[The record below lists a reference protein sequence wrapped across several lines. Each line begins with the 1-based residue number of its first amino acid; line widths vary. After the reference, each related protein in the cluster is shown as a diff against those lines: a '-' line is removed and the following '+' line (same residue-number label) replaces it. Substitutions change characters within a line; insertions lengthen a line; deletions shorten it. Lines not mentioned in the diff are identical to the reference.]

1 MRLPKSFCRLVGLLG
16 ACAWDKYSATLD
28 ARYHVAEADV
38 DPKGDWVCQPMIYAF
53 WHEYLL
59 LPVGFFGHCRMV
71 SLTSQHRDAEIATH
85 LAEFMGFRIFRG
97 SRSRGG
103 TEALRRLLAMGQEG
117 YHLTMMPD
125 GPKGPRRKM
134 SLGTIFL
141 ASRLGFPII
150 PTGIGVDRP
159 WRFHSWDRFAVPRP
173 FSRVRILGKEK
184 IWIPPHLKR
193 SELEEFQHL
202 VEERLQ
208 AATREAE
215 EWAASGVRLAGEQVL
230 DHRPRRLKKYRV
242 RQKGNRASGRTDVP

>member
-28 ARYHVAEADV
+28 ARYYVAETDM
-38 DPKGDWVCQPMIYAF
+38 DPKGDWVCQPMIYVF

-71 SLTSQHRDAEIATH
+71 SLTSQHRDAEIVTH

-103 TEALRRLLAMGQEG
+103 TEALRQMLAAAKDG
-117 YHLTMMPD
+117 YHLAIMPD

-141 ASRLGFPII
+141 ASRLGIPLIPI
-150 PTGIGVDRP
+150 GIGMDRP
-159 WRFHSWDRFAVPRP
+159 WRFASWDRFAIPRP
-173 FSRVRILGKEK
+173 FSRVRVLGKEK
-184 IWIPPHLKR
+184 IWIPPALKR
-193 SELEEFQHL
+193 SELEEYQQL
-202 VEERLQ
+202 VEERLGMI
-208 AATREAE
+208 TEEAE
-215 EWAASGVRLAGEQVL
+215 AWAASGKRMIGEQVL
-230 DHRPRRLKKYRV
+230 DHRPRRLKKYLVEREH
-242 RQKGNRASGRTDVP
+242 